1 MPQRSLPMLTMLGI
15 VAAMSVGP
23 VAAAEPTIE
32 TTSPYPP
39 PSPQIHITA
48 DGRPQPGD
56 DIGVVV
62 RCPYGAPG
70 GAQSPVLEIGE
81 FEKVDTPA
89 GIDTYVAPAT
99 IGSGTEPGDYPL
111 SAGCGKNGLRTTF
124 TVYPADDDG
133 SGDIPAP
140 VPGADDDVSED
151 GTEPPQ
157 VARTPKGAPE
167 TGGDPGA
174 DLAVWVWGAG
184 LLGLLGLGS
193 VMARRA
199 VRR

>member
-1 MPQRSLPMLTMLGI
+1 
-15 VAAMSVGP
+15 
-23 VAAAEPTIE
+23 
-32 TTSPYPP
+32 
-39 PSPQIHITA
+39 
-48 DGRPQPGD
+48 
-56 DIGVVV
+56 
-62 RCPYGAPG
+62 
-70 GAQSPVLEIGE
+70 
-81 FEKVDTPA
+81 
-89 GIDTYVAPAT
+89 
-99 IGSGTEPGDYPL
+99 
-111 SAGCGKNGLRTTF
+111 NGLRTTF